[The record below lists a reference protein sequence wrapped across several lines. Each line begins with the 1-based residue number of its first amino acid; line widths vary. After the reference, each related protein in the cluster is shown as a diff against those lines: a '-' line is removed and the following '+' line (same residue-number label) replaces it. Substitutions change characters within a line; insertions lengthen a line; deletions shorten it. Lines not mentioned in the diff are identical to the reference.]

1 MFCRK
6 QVVSVD
12 LIRIGKIVNTRG
24 VRGELKMLSET
35 SFKDERFLSSR
46 PVFIDTDGE
55 KRPYNITS
63 LREFKGY
70 DTILIEGYED
80 INKAEKFVGKTIWA
94 ENVDLDLN
102 DDEFHIKTLIG
113 MKVLQSDAEKG
124 IVKDVIPYP
133 QGDYLDVRLLTGEKK
148 KIPFNDVFV
157 LHVDKKKNTI
167 DIVDMEGLL

>member
-1 MFCRK
+1 M
-6 QVVSVD
+6 D

-24 VRGELKMLSET
+24 VKGELKMLSET
-35 SFKDERFLSSR
+35 SFKDERFLSNR
-46 PVFIDTDGE
+46 PVFIDMDGE
-55 KRPYNITS
+55 KQPYNIKS

-80 INKAEKFVGKTIWA
+80 INEAEKFVGKTIWA
-94 ENVDLDLN
+94 EDVDLDLK
-102 DDEFHIKTLIG
+102 DDEFHVKTLIG
-113 MKVLQSDAEKG
+113 MKVFQSGVEKG

-133 QGDYLDVRLLTGEKK
+133 QGDYLDVCLSTGKKK

-157 LHVDKKKNTI
+157 LRVNEKKNTI